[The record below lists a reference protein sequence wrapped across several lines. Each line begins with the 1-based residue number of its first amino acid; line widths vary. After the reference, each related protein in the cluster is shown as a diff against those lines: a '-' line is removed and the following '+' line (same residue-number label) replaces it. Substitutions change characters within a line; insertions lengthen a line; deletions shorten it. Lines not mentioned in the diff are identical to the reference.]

1 MKQSQFIWM
10 DDDDIQQQQEEM
22 QPSVPM
28 RKSKKVKKN
37 KTEFVGWG
45 SKQLVDFLA
54 SIGVDT
60 ANKLSQ
66 NDVTD
71 IINKYI
77 SSNNLINPQRKKRVN
92 CDEKLQLLFGRKTVG
107 RIKVFDLLERHF
119 AENQEESAS
128 DDDILPES
136 SDEDASVT
144 PKRKSISSAEK
155 KTSKKTKQ
163 APASNDSCFAEV
175 IPENIKL
182 VYLKKSLVEEL
193 SKDPETFDDKLTGAF
208 VRIKSD
214 PLDFTQKNYYQLV
227 QVKGIKRPTGIDD
240 VNKQLLLQVSNSFK
254 DIDISMLSDDDFSK
268 EECEDLQ
275 RRIKDGLLGRLIVAE
290 LQQKVQTVHQ
300 DITKHL
306 LQTPSEQ
313 SRLLQESPKVI
324 AEKVLPEPAKETTP
338 EPEPNEKIILEPAEK
353 KHSNDVSDDEDEW
366 LMSLIKA
373 AQDARAQD
381 SISGGTTTAE
391 EPAPA
396 LKPETPATEQLQPE
410 NKTDEGGE
418 VDEGIHD
425 AMHNLAVAVGHES
438 RIEVPAENPKS
449 ETSVSFPS
457 NESTTIETN
466 LTVEVKVEAGGA
478 VIPAE
483 SPKKDTPL
491 SKLDSNL
498 DSPNGNLTA
507 PVTDVACSTELV
519 TESPKNEAP
528 VSKPVGKQAV
538 AQVIEL
544 SDSDDD
550 ESTINAVHDHLERPI
565 WKYYDPRGTAQGPFS
580 LIALKR
586 WADAAYFPPGFL
598 IWKTDEPHIRLV
610 LAEVLRQ
617 SFSGSSGRR

>member
-10 DDDDIQQQQEEM
+10 DDDDIQQQQDEM
-22 QPSVPM
+22 QPSVPV

-136 SDEDASVT
+136 SDEDDSVT

-193 SKDPETFDDKLTGAF
+193 SKDPETFNDKLTGAF

-290 LQQKVQTVHQ
+290 LQQKAQTVHQ
-300 DITKHL
+300 DITKHWIKREIVL
-306 LQTPSEQ
+306 LQ
-313 SRLLQESPKVI
+313 RLI
-324 AEKVLPEPAKETTP
+324 DRA
-338 EPEPNEKIILEPAEK
+338 NEKGWRREYPLIIPYCC
-353 KHSNDVSDDEDEW
+353 
-366 LMSLIKA
+366 
-373 AQDARAQD
+373 
-381 SISGGTTTAE
+381 
-391 EPAPA
+391 
-396 LKPETPATEQLQPE
+396 
-410 NKTDEGGE
+410 
-418 VDEGIHD
+418 
-425 AMHNLAVAVGHES
+425 
-438 RIEVPAENPKS
+438 
-449 ETSVSFPS
+449 F
-457 NESTTIETN
+457 
-466 LTVEVKVEAGGA
+466 
-478 VIPAE
+478 
-483 SPKKDTPL
+483 
-491 SKLDSNL
+491 
-498 DSPNGNLTA
+498 
-507 PVTDVACSTELV
+507 
-519 TESPKNEAP
+519 
-528 VSKPVGKQAV
+528 
-538 AQVIEL
+538 
-544 SDSDDD
+544 
-550 ESTINAVHDHLERPI
+550 
-565 WKYYDPRGTAQGPFS
+565 
-580 LIALKR
+580 
-586 WADAAYFPPGFL
+586 
-598 IWKTDEPHIRLV
+598 
-610 LAEVLRQ
+610 
-617 SFSGSSGRR
+617 